1 MGKVESGSLYG
12 SLELL
17 ILKIL
22 SHQGPM
28 HGLAIARH
36 ISRESE
42 DTFTVDMG
50 SLYPAL
56 HRLQGRGFLT
66 WEWLTSEKNRRAKYY
81 ALTPQGEKHLH
92 RELACWIGNTR
103 AMLKVLE
110 LASEDL
116 S

>member
-22 SHQGPM
+22 SLHGPM
-28 HGLAIARH
+28 HGLAIAQH
-36 ISRESE
+36 ISHESE

-56 HRLQGRGFLT
+56 HRLQGRGFLA
-66 WEWLTSEKNRRAKYY
+66 WEWLTSEKKRRAKYY
-81 ALTPQGEKHLH
+81 ELTPQGNKYLQK
-92 RELACWIGNTR
+92 ELACWIGNTR

-110 LASEDL
+110 LASDEL